1 MKLEL
6 AITKER
12 VPYLVRELGED
23 RVEVREYNDN
33 QDLAIFE
40 VNDGMDILSIFH
52 AGINFGSESMR
63 NAVVR

>member
-12 VPYLVRELGED
+12 VPYLVEELGED

-33 QDLAIFE
+33 QDLIIFE
-40 VNDGMDILSIFH
+40 VNDGMDVLCIFH
-52 AGINFGSESMR
+52 AGIRFGSDSMR

>member
-12 VPYLVRELGED
+12 VPYLVKELGED
-23 RVEVREYNDN
+23 RVEVREYNDD
-33 QDLAIFE
+33 QDLIIFE
-40 VNDGMDILSIFH
+40 VNDGMDVLCIFH
-52 AGINFGSESMR
+52 AGINFGSDSMR

>member
-12 VPYLVRELGED
+12 VPYLVKELGED
-23 RVEVREYNDN
+23 RTEVKEYSDD
-33 QDLAIFE
+33 QDLIIFE

-52 AGINFGSESMR
+52 AGINFGSDSMR
-63 NAVVR
+63 KAVGR

>member
-12 VPYLVRELGED
+12 VPYLVEELGED
-23 RVEVREYNDN
+23 RIEVREYNDN
-33 QDLAIFE
+33 QDLIIFE
-40 VNDGMDILSIFH
+40 VNDGMDVLCIFH
-52 AGINFGSESMR
+52 AGISFGSESMR

>member
-12 VPYLVRELGED
+12 VPYLVEELGED
-23 RVEVREYNDN
+23 RIEVREYNDN
-33 QDLAIFE
+33 QDLIIFE
-40 VNDGMDILSIFH
+40 VNDGMDVLCIFH
-52 AGINFGSESMR
+52 AGINFGSDSMR

>member
-12 VPYLVRELGED
+12 VPYLVEELGED
-23 RVEVREYNDN
+23 RIEVREYNDN
-33 QDLAIFE
+33 QDLIIFE
-40 VNDGMDILSIFH
+40 VNDGMDILCIFH
-52 AGINFGSESMR
+52 AGINFGSDSMR

>member
-12 VPYLVRELGED
+12 VPYLVDELGED
-23 RVEVREYNDN
+23 RVEVREYNNN
-33 QDLAIFE
+33 QDLVIFE

-52 AGINFGSESMR
+52 AGIQYGSDSMR

>member
-33 QDLAIFE
+33 QDLIIFE
-40 VNDGMDILSIFH
+40 VNDGMDVLCIFH
-52 AGINFGSESMR
+52 AGINFGSDIMR
-63 NAVVR
+63 KAVGR

>member
-12 VPYLVRELGED
+12 VPYLVEELGED
-23 RVEVREYNDN
+23 RFEVREYNNN
-33 QDLAIFE
+33 QDLVIFE
-40 VNDGMDILSIFH
+40 VNDGMDVLSIFH
-52 AGINFGSESMR
+52 AGINFGSDSMR